1 MAAATNLSRVIFKLS
16 SRELSNEVTLTP
28 ATWRVLVQF
37 DGARSVAEIAKVLG
51 TDESEVAKV
60 ADGFL
65 RSGVLQVA
73 PGSVAPPNATVNGAF
88 LDQVANELARAIG
101 PLAALTLEDEIAA
114 LGETRER
121 FPFDRIPEL
130 VEQLSRAIRDEV
142 RRHRF
147 QHAVQEAIRKL

>member
-16 SRELSNEVTLTP
+16 SRELSSEVTLTP

-37 DGARSVAEIAKVLG
+37 DGARSVAEIAKALG
-51 TDESEVAKV
+51 TDESEVAKL

-65 RSGVLQVA
+65 RSGILQVA
-73 PGSVAPPNATVNGAF
+73 PGSAAPPNAAVNGAF
-88 LDQVANELARAIG
+88 LDQVTNELARAMG

-114 LGETRER
+114 LGETREH
-121 FPFDRIPEL
+121 FPSDRIPEL

-147 QHAVQEAIRKL
+147 QVVMGESIRKL